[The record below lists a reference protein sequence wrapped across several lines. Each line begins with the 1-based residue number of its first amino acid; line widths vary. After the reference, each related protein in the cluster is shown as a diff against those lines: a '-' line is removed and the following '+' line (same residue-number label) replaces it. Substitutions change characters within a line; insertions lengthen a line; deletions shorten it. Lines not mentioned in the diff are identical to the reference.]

1 MFGETKYK
9 GEQIMYSKKRHY
21 ATPLHQ
27 RILNRTKIP
36 NDKSK
41 CWEWTGPVNN
51 AGFGLI
57 KGDANQGDLKMVTVH
72 RAMARYMGLDIRHK
86 EVQHTCLNKR
96 CVNPDHLVLGTPKTR
111 TKRIIEKHGPNFMR
125 PKEPRKTCPHC
136 GVTTHIVWF
145 SRIHKDCYA
154 GMRGKYHNK
163 LRRPV

>member
-1 MFGETKYK
+1 MYK
-9 GEQIMYSKKRHY
+9 NKRHY
-21 ATPLHQ
+21 GLPVHERVLA
-27 RILNRTKIP
+27 RTKIP

-72 RAMARYMGLDIRHK
+72 RVMARYKGLDIRRK

-96 CVNPDHLVLGTPKTR
+96 CVYPDHLVLGTPKTR
-111 TKRIIEKHGPNFMR
+111 TKRIMDKHGRHWMK
-125 PKEPRKTCPHC
+125 PKTPYKTCPHC
-136 GVTTHIVWF
+136 GVTTHLVWF
-145 SRIHKDCYA
+145 SRVHKDCYA